1 MSRSILTIILKA
13 IIAIGFVVALFV
25 WLAAHYQMSDLTEQ
39 WLRLPGSLVVM
50 ASLMIIASHV
60 IRAMRV
66 HFAYSLVCPQPLA
79 RVLSVSLVHNTVS
92 FLLPMRLGEAALP
105 VLSKQ
110 QLDVDIKYS
119 TATLV
124 LIRLFDAHV
133 LLCLLCFF
141 AGGLFLEGAAWI
153 APIVLLAGL
162 PVFIYLLRAISHRV
176 PKIAFAKPLFASH
189 PNWLRLY
196 AYTIAIWVIK
206 LFALAMLA
214 ATLGNLP
221 IDHAWIATIIA
232 DGSALSPLTGLANAG
247 TFQAAFSLPLLPLGY
262 NAQQLVLIAVNV
274 HVFIFIIN
282 MLAGISGFIGLRS
295 RATPP
300 TSHS

>member
-1 MSRSILTIILKA
+1 MSRSLVIITIKA

-25 WLAAHYQMSDLTEQ
+25 WLGAHYQLSDLTEQ
-39 WLRLPGSLVVM
+39 WQRLPGGLIVM
-50 ASLMIIASHV
+50 AALMVIASH
-60 IRAMRV
+60 IFRAMRI
-66 HFAYSLVCPQPLA
+66 HYAYSLVSPQRLS

-105 VLSKQ
+105 MLSKQ
-110 QLDVDIKYS
+110 QLAVDVKYS

-124 LIRLFDAHV
+124 LIRLFDAHT

-141 AGGLFLEGAAWI
+141 AGGLFLEGAAW
-153 APIVLLAGL
+153 ALPALLVAGL

-196 AYTIAIWVIK
+196 AYTLAIWVIK
-206 LFALAMLA
+206 LFALALLA
-214 ATLGNLP
+214 ATLGDLP
-221 IDHAWIATIIA
+221 INHAWIATIIA

-247 TFQAAFSLPLLPLGY
+247 TFEAAFSLPLVPLGY
-262 NAQQLVLIAVNV
+262 NAQQLVLIAVNM

-295 RATPP
+295 RPQSP